1 MVKLFFT
8 FLRDRILSELIVR
21 KDGDLF
27 ELWREPPIN
36 PIMKVNIESSLG
48 RRKWDNTE
56 NISYD

>member
-1 MVKLFFT
+1 M
-8 FLRDRILSELIVR
+8 SELVVR